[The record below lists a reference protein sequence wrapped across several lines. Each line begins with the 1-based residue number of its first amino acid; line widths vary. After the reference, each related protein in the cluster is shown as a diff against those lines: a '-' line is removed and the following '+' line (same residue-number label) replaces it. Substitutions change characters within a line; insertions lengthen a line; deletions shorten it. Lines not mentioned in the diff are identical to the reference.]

1 MTAAAAPERSLEYL
15 ARWVATPHQSSR
27 RGAAI
32 RWVVLHAD
40 VSPREASTV
49 AWIANPAS
57 QVSYHALIHRDGTV
71 TRFVEDRLA
80 AWACGK
86 SQWGGVV
93 GLNRHSLSLAFANRH
108 DSKEPLSK
116 AQRDTARRVI
126 AVWRAAHPI
135 EAVLTHAM
143 ISPGRKTDPQRIP
156 DFSIS
161 QFG

>member
-1 MTAAAAPERSLEYL
+1 MTVAAAFERSSDSLT
-15 ARWVATPHQSSR
+15 RWVATPHQSSR

-49 AWIANPAS
+49 AWITNPAS
-57 QVSYHALIHRDGTV
+57 QVSYHALVHRDGTV
-71 TRFVEDRLA
+71 TRFVEDHLA

-108 DSKEPLSK
+108 DLKEPISG
-116 AQRDTARRVI
+116 AQRDTARRLI
-126 AVWRAAHPI
+126 AAWQAAHPI

-143 ISPGRKTDPQRIP
+143 ISPNRKTDPERIP
-156 DFSIS
+156 NFSIK